1 LNHKNEKAFA
11 YTVMFVWL
19 SATINA
25 QLSDTK
31 WKNFMNIPD
40 SYETIMHLKKYTA
53 ILTLAADG
61 SIVETMIYPVCKD
74 TVRNTKVSGLSR
86 PCNDNAGL
94 YRIQTRDDN
103 LTIAPIS
110 DDCNDRANA
119 FRPEPWTREKI

>member
-1 LNHKNEKAFA
+1 MKKAFA
-11 YTVMFVWL
+11 YSVIFVLL
-19 SATINA
+19 SSTINA
-25 QLSDTK
+25 QLTDTK

-40 SYETIMHLKKYTA
+40 PYETIMHFKKDTA

-61 SIVETMIYPVCKD
+61 SIVETMIYSVSKD
-74 TVRNTKVSGLSR
+74 TLRLTKVSGLS

-94 YRIQTRDDN
+94 YRIQIKDDK

-119 FRPEPWTREKI
+119 FKPEPWTREKI